1 MGMARGIKM
10 LKFRR
15 IILGIV
21 ILSLVI
27 TIPLLSYA
35 KSLPKFS
42 FGSRLLY
49 TGTMVYDFQNK

>member
-15 IILGIV
+15 IILWIV

-49 TGTMVYDFQNK
+49 TGTMVYDF